1 MSGAGDCVDMYF
13 ANITSFARRSLL
25 PAAQHFKPLAVFWR
39 SQKTEA
45 APLEQNEIF
54 RDSAKTEIEHGSGV
68 RPFEDIPGPA
78 RTLKSMVE
86 FYRDSKGL
94 TKVYKLTEGL
104 FAKYGPIYKENTLG
118 QTQVHVM
125 APEDFEK
132 VFREEGKYPRRPL
145 LDAWVEH
152 RKRRNIFPGVVNV

>member
-1 MSGAGDCVDMYF
+1 MYL
-13 ANITSFARRSLL
+13 ANITSLSRRNLP
-25 PAAQHFKPLAVFWR
+25 PAAQHFKPLAAFWR
-39 SQKTEA
+39 SQKTA
-45 APLEQNEIF
+45 PAPLEQDEAF
-54 RDSAKTEIEHGSGV
+54 RDSAKTEIEHGSKV

-78 RTLKSMVE
+78 RTFKSMVE

-94 TKVYKLTEGL
+94 TKICKLTEGL

-125 APEDFEK
+125 DPEDFEK

-145 LDAWVEH
+145 IDAWVEH
-152 RKRRNIFPGVVNV
+152 RKRRNHFPGVVNV